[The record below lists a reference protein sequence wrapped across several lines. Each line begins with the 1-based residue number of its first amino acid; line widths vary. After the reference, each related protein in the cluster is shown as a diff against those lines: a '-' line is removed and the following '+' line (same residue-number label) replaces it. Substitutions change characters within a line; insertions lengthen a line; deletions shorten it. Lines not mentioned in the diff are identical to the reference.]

1 MGCCGNEITE
11 KNKNIQF
18 YAKKEEKNN
27 APINPTINPSQVPVT
42 TLGNVLQTNT
52 QNINDNYSQIPMKQT
67 NALHI
72 NDKINIIEN
81 KKDDIQKILN
91 EKRKIFY
98 CYNEEEYSEM
108 NELLNK
114 SNFTEDS
121 MIYYKAKYEIL
132 GSIILLREYITIKTK
147 KEEGKAYSSS
157 FEYSNESVSNFNLIS
172 LKYVKFNKANFQTEY
187 SISNIKISFLFN
199 YNLLEND
206 DSIITFEIS
215 SELKARINLLVT
227 FIIFKFF
234 YKCNYRINFNY
245 LKELIEF
252 YSLDSGP
259 FGKNTLSIISPN
271 EILFKG
277 KNVQPISYF
286 IFKLK
291 DSYLYLKKN
300 DLAFYC
306 YDESEMVNLEK
317 AVNNI
322 KISCHDICIFSYKDF
337 YTIQSNTCFVK
348 SYITFICIN
357 NPEGIYYSTKQ
368 FLLEKT
374 NLKFINLKYN
384 NNELDE
390 YQKRQNCVSNE
401 GISLTFNIPP
411 NEYFGT
417 LELDYSFSIRQPK
430 NFSPSILIDSKNLC
444 LGGYFQLFVNIKDDI
459 YYSYYLQTKGND
471 YERKEKDITWR
482 TFYEAKPK
490 KFFNKLYLMISN
502 SKIVYN

>member
-1 MGCCGNEITE
+1 MGCCGNEIAE

-18 YAKKEEKNN
+18 YAKKEEKIN
-27 APINPTINPSQVPVT
+27 ASINPAINPSQVPLT
-42 TLGNVLQTNT
+42 SMGNSLQTNT
-52 QNINDNYSQIPMKQT
+52 QNINNNYSQIPTKQT

-72 NDKINIIEN
+72 NDKINLIEN

-91 EKRKIFY
+91 EKRNIFY

-108 NELLNK
+108 NELVNK
-114 SNFTEDS
+114 NDFTEDS

-132 GSIILLREYITIKTK
+132 DSIILLREYITIKTK
-147 KEEGKAYSSS
+147 KEEGKPYSSS
-157 FEYSNESVSNFNLIS
+157 FEYSNESVSNYNLIS
-172 LKYVKFNKANFQTEY
+172 LKYVKLNKANFQTEY
-187 SISNIKISFLFN
+187 SINNIKISFLFN

-215 SELKARINLLVT
+215 SELKTRINLFMT

-234 YKCNYRINFNY
+234 YKCNYRINFIY
-245 LKELIEF
+245 SKDLIEF

-259 FGKNTLSIISPN
+259 FGKNTLSTISPN

-291 DSYLYLKKN
+291 GSYLSLKKN
-300 DLAFYC
+300 NAAFYC
-306 YDESEMVNLEK
+306 YDENEMANLEK

-322 KISCHDICIFSYKDF
+322 KISCHNICIFSYKDF

-348 SYITFICIN
+348 SYITFIYIN
-357 NPEGIYYSTKQ
+357 NPEGIYYSSEH
-368 FLLEKT
+368 FLPEKKD
-374 NLKFINLKYN
+374 LKFINLKYN
-384 NNELDE
+384 GNELDE
-390 YQKRQNCVSNE
+390 YQKGQNCVTNE
-401 GISLTFNIPP
+401 GINLTFNIPA

-430 NFSPSILIDSKNLC
+430 SGSPSILIDSKNLC

-459 YYSYYLQTKGND
+459 YYSYYLYRKGND
-471 YERKEKDITWR
+471 YEKKEKDITWR

-502 SKIVYN
+502 SKIVYK